1 MRNIAVILA
10 GGTGS
15 RMGSAVPKQFLE
27 LAGRTVIEH
36 SIEVFASH
44 PAIDEVA
51 VVVHPEWRGRMEG
64 IAAAGRWDKLRKII
78 DGGSERHRSSMNA
91 VEAYAGESG
100 DTNLLLHDAARPW
113 VSAEIVGRVVT
124 ALQHHEAVAVGIP
137 STDTV
142 WEVSDG
148 TVRSIPDRRRMWLAQ
163 TPQAFRLPL
172 IREAYRRAMT
182 DPQFQATDDCGV
194 VLRYMPDVSI
204 CVVEGDVTNKKITF
218 IKDISV
224 NS

>member
-1 MRNIAVILA
+1 MAVVLA
-10 GGTGS
+10 GGIGS
-15 RMGSAVPKQFLE
+15 RVGGDVPKQFLE
-27 LAGRTVIEH
+27 LEGRAVIEY
-36 SIEVFASH
+36 SVDAFEQSEG
-44 PAIDEVA
+44 IDEIALVI
-51 VVVHPEWRGRMEG
+51 HPDWMDHMRVILRRNPWRKVR
-64 IAAAGRWDKLRKII
+64 RLLP
-78 DGGSERHRSSMNA
+78 GGKERHLSSLHA
-91 VEAYAGESG
+91 IEAYAGESG

-148 TVRSIPDRRRMWLAQ
+148 IVRSVPERKRMWLAQ

-172 IREAYRRAMT
+172 IHEAYRRAMT

-204 CVVEGDVTNKKITF
+204 CVVEGDVTNKKITTP
-218 IKDISV
+218 KDI
-224 NS
+224 

>member
-1 MRNIAVILA
+1 MNVAVVLA
-10 GGTGS
+10 GGIGS
-15 RMGSAVPKQFLE
+15 RVGGDVPKQFLE
-27 LAGRTVIEH
+27 LEGRAVIEY
-36 SIEVFASH
+36 SVDAFEQSEG
-44 PAIDEVA
+44 IDEIALVI
-51 VVVHPEWRGRMEG
+51 HPDWMDHMRVILRRNPWRKVR
-64 IAAAGRWDKLRKII
+64 RLLP
-78 DGGSERHRSSMNA
+78 GGKERHLSSLHA

-148 TVRSIPDRRRMWLAQ
+148 NVRSIPERKRMWLAQ

-172 IREAYRRAMT
+172 IREAYRRALQ
-182 DPQFQATDDCGV
+182 DPDFGATDDCGV

-204 CVVEGDVTNKKITF
+204 CVVEGDVANKKITTP
-218 IKDISV
+218 KDLST
-224 NS
+224 

>member
-1 MRNIAVILA
+1 MNVAVVLA
-10 GGTGS
+10 GGIGS
-15 RMGSAVPKQFLE
+15 RVGGDVPKQFLE
-27 LAGRTVIEH
+27 LEGRAVIEY
-36 SIEVFASH
+36 SVDAFEQSEG
-44 PAIDEVA
+44 IDEIALVI
-51 VVVHPEWRGRMEG
+51 HPDWMDHMRVILRRNPWRKVR
-64 IAAAGRWDKLRKII
+64 RLLP
-78 DGGSERHRSSMNA
+78 GGKERHLSSLHA
-91 VEAYAGESG
+91 IEAYAGESG

-148 TVRSIPDRRRMWLAQ
+148 IVRSIPERKRMWLAQ

-172 IREAYRRAMT
+172 IREAYRRALQ
-182 DPQFQATDDCGV
+182 DPDFSATDDCGV

-204 CVVEGDVTNKKITF
+204 CVVAGDVANKKITF

-224 NS
+224 DS

>member
-1 MRNIAVILA
+1 MAVVLA
-10 GGTGS
+10 GGIGS
-15 RMGSAVPKQFLE
+15 RVGGDVPKQFLE
-27 LAGRTVIEH
+27 LEGRAVIEY
-36 SIEVFASH
+36 SVDAFEQSEG
-44 PAIDEVA
+44 IDEIALVI
-51 VVVHPEWRGRMEG
+51 HPDWMDHMRVILRRNPWRKVR
-64 IAAAGRWDKLRKII
+64 RFLP
-78 DGGSERHRSSMNA
+78 GGKERHLSSLHA
-91 VEAYAGESG
+91 IEAYAGESG

-148 TVRSIPDRRRMWLAQ
+148 IVRSIPERKRMWLAQ

-172 IREAYRRAMT
+172 IREAYRRALQ
-182 DPQFQATDDCGV
+182 DPDFSATDDCGV

-204 CVVEGDVTNKKITF
+204 CVVEGDVANKKITTP
-218 IKDISV
+218 KDI
-224 NS
+224 

>member
-1 MRNIAVILA
+1 MNVAVVLA
-10 GGTGS
+10 GGIGS
-15 RMGSAVPKQFLE
+15 RVGGDVPKQFLE
-27 LAGRTVIEH
+27 LEGRAVIEY
-36 SIEVFASH
+36 SVDAFEQSEG
-44 PAIDEVA
+44 IDEIALVI
-51 VVVHPEWRGRMEG
+51 HPDWMDHMRVILRRNPWRKVR
-64 IAAAGRWDKLRKII
+64 RLLP
-78 DGGSERHRSSMNA
+78 GGKERHLSSLHA
-91 VEAYAGESG
+91 IEAYAGESG

-148 TVRSIPDRRRMWLAQ
+148 IVRSVPERKRMWLAQ

-172 IREAYRRAMT
+172 IHEAYRRAMT

-204 CVVEGDVTNKKITF
+204 CVVEGDVTNKKITTP
-218 IKDISV
+218 KDI
-224 NS
+224 

>member
-1 MRNIAVILA
+1 MAVVLA
-10 GGTGS
+10 GGIGS
-15 RMGSAVPKQFLE
+15 RVGGDVPKQFLE
-27 LAGRTVIEH
+27 LEGRAVIEY
-36 SIEVFASH
+36 SVDAFEQSEG
-44 PAIDEVA
+44 IDEIALVI
-51 VVVHPEWRGRMEG
+51 HPDWMDHMRVILRRNPWRKVR
-64 IAAAGRWDKLRKII
+64 RLLP
-78 DGGSERHRSSMNA
+78 GGKERHLSSLHA
-91 VEAYAGESG
+91 IEAYAGESG

-113 VSAEIVGRVVT
+113 VSAEIVGHVVT

-148 TVRSIPDRRRMWLAQ
+148 IVRSVPERKRMWLAQ

-172 IREAYRRAMT
+172 IHEAYRRAMT

-204 CVVEGDVTNKKITF
+204 CVVEGDVTNKKITTP
-218 IKDISV
+218 KDI
-224 NS
+224 

>member
-1 MRNIAVILA
+1 MAVVLA
-10 GGTGS
+10 GGIGS
-15 RMGSAVPKQFLE
+15 RVGGDVPKQFLE
-27 LAGRTVIEH
+27 LEGRAVIEY
-36 SIEVFASH
+36 SVDAFEQSEG
-44 PAIDEVA
+44 IDEIALVI
-51 VVVHPEWRGRMEG
+51 HPDWMDHMRVILRRNPWRKVR
-64 IAAAGRWDKLRKII
+64 RLLP
-78 DGGSERHRSSMNA
+78 GGKERHLSSLHA
-91 VEAYAGESG
+91 IEAYAGESG

-148 TVRSIPDRRRMWLAQ
+148 IVRSVPERKRMWLAQ

-172 IREAYRRAMT
+172 IREAYRRALQ
-182 DPQFQATDDCGV
+182 DPDFSATDDCGV

-204 CVVEGDVTNKKITF
+204 CVVEGDVANKKITTP
-218 IKDISV
+218 KDI
-224 NS
+224 